1 MKRSFLTGLQD
12 FFGVGTDTIVPD
24 VSQRLRLSG
33 KGIRVPLRGVPF
45 EIEMGRQRV
54 QLYPDIP
61 MDNTASGQS
70 FDYLL
75 FDPQRY
81 FSEISHFL
89 RLAKGTKLAIDR
101 NDEKQRCL
109 FSSPRDAFRR
119 HLQIA
124 HEGDALVFRD
134 PISEL
139 GTYLSVIG
147 GEQEALRLHK
157 HRLRILRRL
166 IKIIGSPIG
175 NLAPEKA
182 LETLQQ
188 VNELLRKESFRSL
201 DSYGN
206 VGGLLELPESL
217 TPIILGD
224 LHGQFDNLLKIL
236 SENNFLEAIEKN
248 KAALIVLGD
257 MVHPETED
265 EMSNMDSSM
274 ITMDLLLTLKLRF
287 PHNVFFILGNHDSF
301 SRDVM
306 KGGVPQG
313 LLWEKQIT
321 AARGESYKE
330 AMELFYH
337 QLPLVV
343 ASKHFLACHAGPPR
357 CKISRDMLVDVRRFP
372 NLVRELT
379 WTRVKTPRFPAG
391 YSRGDVRRFRKSL
404 GRSERNPFIVAHYP
418 LSREDTVWLNVR
430 GIPEHHIVFSALSDQ
445 LGVFTRIDNEMV
457 AQVYPSEALSNWIN
471 HKF

>member
-1 MKRSFLTGLQD
+1 
-12 FFGVGTDTIVPD
+12 
-24 VSQRLRLSG
+24 
-33 KGIRVPLRGVPF
+33 
-45 EIEMGRQRV
+45 MGRQRV

-61 MDNTASGQS
+61 VGNSVSGET
-70 FDYLL
+70 FDYIL

-101 NDEKQRCL
+101 NDEKQQCL

-119 HLQIA
+119 HLQIT

-139 GTYLSVIG
+139 GTYVTVIG
-147 GEQEALRLHK
+147 GEQEAFRLNE
-157 HRLRILRRL
+157 HRQEILQRL
-166 IKIIGSPIG
+166 INIFGNPIQKLG
-175 NLAPEKA
+175 PEKA
-182 LETLQQ
+182 LETLEQ
-188 VNELLRKESFRSL
+188 VNELLRKEPFRSL

-206 VGGLLELPESL
+206 AGGLLELPESL

-224 LHGQFDNLLKIL
+224 LHAQFDNLLKIL
-236 SENNFLEAIEKN
+236 SENAFLDAIEKN
-248 KAALIVLGD
+248 QAALIVLGD

-265 EMSNMDSSM
+265 ELSNMDSSM

-321 AARGESYKE
+321 AARGEHYKE
-330 AMELFYH
+330 TMELFYH

-343 ASKHFLACHAGPPR
+343 TSKHFLACHAGPPR
-357 CKISRDMLVDVRRFP
+357 CKISRDMLVDVRHFP

-391 YSRGDVRRFRKSL
+391 YSRTDARRFRKAL
-404 GRSERNPFIVAHYP
+404 GYSETTPFLVAHYP

-430 GIPEHHIVFSALSDQ
+430 GIPNHHIVFSALPDQ
-445 LGVFTRIDNEMV
+445 VGVFTRIDNEMI

-471 HKF
+471 HKLYPPSRTVK